1 MSASSRHDASTAA
14 VSEIVAGVSAGF
26 ISTIVCHPLDLIK
39 TRLQVHRH
47 DTGRAWGGSVAV
59 ARSILDEAR
68 ATGRHPVKAF
78 YRGISPNIIG
88 NTASWGLYFLWYDQ
102 IKFRVAEYRGK
113 QGQDLSSIDY
123 LLSSGAAGVASAAL
137 TNPLWV
143 VKTRML
149 TSGYQGPGAYR
160 GVAQGLFDLA
170 KKEGVRGYFRGFLPS
185 LFGVLQAAIQFMTYE
200 KLKIWRRS
208 NRLESSISDDHRQ
221 QLQSGSK
228 QQGVLT
234 TKIEHK
240 NAAYNGSSNREAIGH
255 RRNHDISGARQVAH
269 QPPALSNS
277 DYMALSALSKV
288 FAGAL
293 TYPYQVIR
301 SRLQTHDAATVYS
314 SARNAVFQ
322 TWQSQG
328 IAGFYRGLG
337 PNLIRVLPATCITFV
352 VYENVRRIV

>member
-1 MSASSRHDASTAA
+1 MLGSSSISPQHKSHKVPFDQHPRHCTAGA
-14 VSEIVAGVSAGF
+14 ADI
-26 ISTIVCHPLDLIK
+26 L
-39 TRLQVHRH
+39 VHRH
-47 DTGRAWGGSVAV
+47 DTIRAWGGSLTV
-59 ARSILDEAR
+59 ARELLDEAR
-68 ATGRHPVKAF
+68 ATGRHPIKAF

-102 IKFRVAEYRGK
+102 IKHRVAEYRGK
-113 QGQDLSSIDY
+113 QGQDLSSLDY

-149 TSGYQGPGAYR
+149 TSGYRGPGAYR
-160 GVAQGLFDLA
+160 GVTQGLLDLA
-170 KKEGVRGYFRGFLPS
+170 KKEGIRGYFRGFLPS

-208 NRLESSISDDHRQ
+208 NRLESSISDGYRQ
-221 QLQSGSK
+221 QLQSSSK
-228 QQGVLT
+228 QQ
-234 TKIEHK
+234 EHK
-240 NAAYNGSSNREAIGH
+240 HAAYNGSSNRAAIGH
-255 RRNHDISGARQVAH
+255 ERNRDISGARQTALLSE
-269 QPPALSNS
+269 ALSNS

-301 SRLQTHDAATVYS
+301 SRLQTHDAAAVYS

-337 PNLIRVLPATCITFV
+337 PNLVRVLPATCITFV

>member
-1 MSASSRHDASTAA
+1 MSASRHEGSTAA

-47 DTGRAWGGSVAV
+47 DTGQAWGGSVTV
-59 ARSILDEAR
+59 ARQLLEEAR
-68 ATGRHPVKAF
+68 ATGRHPIKAF

-149 TSGYQGPGAYR
+149 TSGHRGPGAYR
-160 GVAQGLFDLA
+160 GLSQGLLDLA
-170 KKEGVRGYFRGFLPS
+170 KKEGIRGYFRGFLPS

-208 NRLESSISDDHRQ
+208 SRLESSIPDGHRQ
-221 QLQSGSK
+221 QQLSGSK
-228 QQGVLT
+228 QQ
-234 TKIEHK
+234 EHK
-240 NAAYNGSSNREAIGH
+240 DAAYNGSSNREAIGH
-255 RRNHDISGARQVAH
+255 ERSRDISGARQMSH
-269 QPPALSNS
+269 QSTPALSNS

-322 TWQSQG
+322 TWKSQG

-337 PNLIRVLPATCITFV
+337 PNLVRVLPATCITFV

>member
-1 MSASSRHDASTAA
+1 MSASRHDGSTAA
-14 VSEIVAGVSAGF
+14 ISEIVAGVSAGF

-47 DTGRAWGGSVAV
+47 DTSRAWGGSVTV
-59 ARSILDEAR
+59 ARQLLDEAR
-68 ATGRHPVKAF
+68 ATGRHPIKAF

-123 LLSSGAAGVASAAL
+123 LLSSGTAGVASAAL

-149 TSGYQGPGAYR
+149 TSGYRGPGAYR
-160 GVAQGLFDLA
+160 GVAQGLLDLA
-170 KKEGVRGYFRGFLPS
+170 KKEGIRGYFRGFLPS

-208 NRLESSISDDHRQ
+208 SRLESSISDGDRQ
-221 QLQSGSK
+221 QLQSGSG
-228 QQGVLT
+228 QQ
-234 TKIEHK
+234 EHK
-240 NAAYNGSSNREAIGH
+240 DAAYNGSSNREAIGH
-255 RRNHDISGARQVAH
+255 ERNRDISGARQLAH
-269 QPPALSNS
+269 QSSALSNS

-288 FAGAL
+288 FAGVL

-314 SARNAVFQ
+314 SARNAVSQ

-328 IAGFYRGLG
+328 LAGFYRGLG
-337 PNLIRVLPATCITFV
+337 PNIIRVLPATCITFV